1 MAVGKRRLSVSNGT
15 SVVMEVV
22 VWLRSLGLGWYE
34 GAFRGGE
41 RFRKLMKR
49 PVGDAMSFVAV
60 PIG

>member
-1 MAVGKRRLSVSNGT
+1 MAVRKRRLSVSNVT

-34 GAFRGGE
+34 AAFRGGE

-49 PVGDAMSFVAV
+49 PVPLGVR
-60 PIG
+60 